1 MRAEGCIAGTSP
13 RKAELLVT
21 SGESVEASLN
31 SPETVHEHFQELFAS
46 QGGQAAAAYLWELE
60 RSLGYLNPPATQ
72 SLWYWQKPV
81 GGIRLEISVNQRKPE
96 KDPRT
101 IAAAAQTDAG
111 SASRKDGTLTSHG
124 SDREPQCDLC
134 WENEGWS
141 GSERHPAK
149 PGLRIGPLELQGE
162 RWGFQYSPYGYFD
175 EHCIVL
181 TAEHRPMAVGEA
193 TVPTLLE
200 LVDDFPAYFFGSNAD
215 LPIVGGS
222 ILSHE
227 HYQGGRHQFP
237 MMEANVRGTVPLKDH
252 PDVQVEVLEW
262 PAAALRLRSSSAEA
276 LSSAAQTLV
285 HRWEDFED
293 PACAIQSYSIDGQ
306 GHRLRHNAWN
316 PIVRKTAEGYELYLV
331 LRNNRTTPDRPFG
344 LFHPAEQYFFLK
356 KENIGLIEIM
366 GLAILPGRL
375 AQELPALQELL
386 YQSALEQLS
395 VAQMKEQ
402 LMAYPRLRSF
412 EWWAREVYERRF
424 SALREEAQAR
434 PELVGEEPS
443 TKARQWDGL
452 GDIPMGKGADKA
464 AQEPSQESVCPLGP
478 VLKEEVATIFGAI
491 LADTNVFR
499 MDEQGWERFLAPLV
513 A

>member
-60 RSLGYLNPPATQ
+60 QVCGYLHTPATQ
-72 SLWYWQKPV
+72 SSWYWQKPV
-81 GGIRLEISVNQRKPE
+81 GDTRLEISVNQRKPE
-96 KDPRT
+96 KDPRA
-101 IAAAAQTDAG
+101 IARAARTNGVDAG
-111 SASRKDGTLTSHG
+111 QVTGTLVSQA

-141 GSERHPAK
+141 GNERHPAK
-149 PGLRIGPLELQGE
+149 PGLRIGPLSLQGE

-181 TAEHRPMAVGEA
+181 TAEHRPMAVGDA
-193 TVPTLLE
+193 TVPALLE
-200 LVDDFPAYFFGSNAD
+200 LADDFPAYFFGSNAD

-237 MMEANVRGTVPLKDH
+237 MMEAKGRCIVPLKDH
-252 PDVQVEVLEW
+252 PDVQTEVLEW

-276 LSSAAQTLV
+276 LCAAAQTLV

-293 PACAIQSYSIDGQ
+293 PACAIQPYSIDGQ

-316 PIVRKTAEGYELYLV
+316 PIVRKTAESYELYLV
-331 LRNNRTTPDRPFG
+331 LRNNRTTPKRPFG

-375 AQELPALQELL
+375 AQELPALQEIL
-386 YQSALEQLS
+386 YQSAAEQLS
-395 VAQMKEQ
+395 VPEMKE
-402 LMAYPRLRSF
+402 RLAACPHLHPF
-412 EWWAREVYERRF
+412 AWWAEEVYGRRF
-424 SALREEAQAR
+424 SALREEAQAHS
-434 PELVGEEPS
+434 EVVGEGSPTEAS
-443 TKARQWDGL
+443 QWDGL